1 MHRRN
6 TGGNI
11 INLFKRFGRPS
22 SSQISAKYRGGPRVL
37 QPSVR
42 NTVDHVGK
50 LSVLDEGGQGGE
62 GPGGGDRGAGGG
74 ERRQLGTPEVAY
86 LRNEVSR
93 EERWSAMALIG
104 RFEPFGFSE
113 ISEGRGRGLMG
124 LVGGRVA
131 FIKGFLVATFFW
143 NCF

>member
-1 MHRRN
+1 LTTSANSVSSTRE
-6 TGGNI
+6 
-11 INLFKRFGRPS
+11 GRE
-22 SSQISAKYRGGPRVL
+22 ARGRAGE
-37 QPSVR
+37 
-42 NTVDHVGK
+42 TVV
-50 LSVLDEGGQGGE
+50 
-62 GPGGGDRGAGGG
+62 
-74 ERRQLGTPEVAY
+74 

-93 EERWSAMALIG
+93 EERWSAIALIG

-131 FIKGFLVATFFW
+131 FIRGFLVATFFW

>member
-1 MHRRN
+1 M
-6 TGGNI
+6 
-11 INLFKRFGRPS
+11 
-22 SSQISAKYRGGPRVL
+22 
-37 QPSVR
+37 R

-74 ERRQLGTPEVAY
+74 EGRQLGTAEVAY

-93 EERWSAMALIG
+93 EERWSAIALIG

-131 FIKGFLVATFFW
+131 FIRGFLVATFFW